1 MKLYRFTKVTFESC
15 MLDLAG
21 DEALYL
27 KYIDPLEE
35 LKFSIHISNFM
46 INKFQI
52 VKIRYAYI
60 ALA

>member
-1 MKLYRFTKVTFESC
+1 

-35 LKFSIHISNFM
+35 LKFSIHFSNFM
-46 INKFQI
+46 INKF
-52 VKIRYAYI
+52 
-60 ALA
+60 